1 MLPLSIA
8 VADTDRIRPLADGRV
23 TVAGCTA
30 TVLRLGVE
38 ELMFRGS
45 RGTEFDVCE
54 LALGAYLGMLD
65 RGDCPYVA
73 IPVFPA
79 RAFRHNCIYVR
90 AGIDRPEQ
98 LRGRRIGVPDW
109 TLTTAIWARG
119 LLTDEY
125 GLALTDIDWLCGGLE
140 QPDRAPRVPSAV
152 PEGVTLASLPAGR
165 TLSGM
170 LAAGEIDA
178 VIASRPPSCVAQG
191 HPGVGRLFSDWAA
204 AERDWWERHRVFP
217 IQHAI
222 MLRRRLLAEQ
232 PWLGAAVQAGFEAA
246 KAMAQAELRQENP
259 IPYSLPWLG
268 ATVEAAERAFGAD
281 PWPYGVEAN
290 RSALAML
297 CRLAQV
303 QGVTRRLFAVD
314 ALFDPAVSARTAA

>member
-23 TVAGCTA
+23 AVAGCTA
-30 TVLRLGVE
+30 TVLRLEVE

-73 IPVFPA
+73 LPVFPA

-119 LLTDEY
+119 LLSDEY
-125 GLALTDIDWLCGGLE
+125 GLALSEIDWLCGGLE
-140 QPDRAPRVPSAV
+140 QPDRAARVPSAV
-152 PEGVTLASLPAGR
+152 PDCVTLTALPPGR

-178 VIASRPPSCVAQG
+178 VIASRPPSCVARG
-191 HPGVGRLFSDWAA
+191 LPGVGRLFADWAT
-204 AERDWWERHRVFP
+204 AERAWWDRHRIFP
-217 IQHAI
+217 IQHAV
-222 MLRRRLLAEQ
+222 MVRRALLAAH
-232 PWLGAAVQAGFEAA
+232 PWLGEAMQAAFETA
-246 KAMAQAELRQENP
+246 KTVAQDELRQADP
-259 IPYSLPWLG
+259 APYSLPWLG
-268 ATVEAAERAFGAD
+268 AAVEEAARVFGAD

-290 RSALAML
+290 RTALAML
-297 CRLAQV
+297 CRLAQA
-303 QGVTRRLFAVD
+303 QGVTRRLFTVD
-314 ALFDPAVSARTAA
+314 ELFDTAMPARTAA